1 MKISKFIVA
10 TLIFITLTLSGC
22 TSYHAVNLR
31 QQQLKNHYIYY
42 KTDPPIYAGD
52 VIQLTHKDGSKD
64 RVTVQSTTLHAI
76 ISTTGQVIEFDD
88 ITSIERKDFSKVKTV
103 ALVGAST
110 LLVVVSLAYAAAL
123 TVIVAKSIST
133 IFFAA

>member
-1 MKISKFIVA
+1 MKISKFVVA
-10 TLIFITLTLSGC
+10 TLIFITFTLDGC
-22 TSYHAVNLR
+22 TSYHVVNLR
-31 QQQLKNHYIYY
+31 QQKLKNHYIYY
-42 KTDPPIYAGD
+42 KIDPHVYAGD
-52 VIQLTHKDGSKD
+52 IIQLTHKDGSKD
-64 RVTVQSTTLHAI
+64 RMTVQSITLHAI

-88 ITSIERKDFSKVKTV
+88 ITSIERKDFSTVKTV

-110 LLVVVSLAYAAAL
+110 LLVVVSLASAAAL

>member
-1 MKISKFIVA
+1 MKISKFVVA
-10 TLIFITLTLSGC
+10 TLIFITFTLGGC

-31 QQQLKNHYIYY
+31 QQQLKNHYTYY
-42 KTDPPIYAGD
+42 KIAPPVYAGD
-52 VIQLTHKDGSKD
+52 IIKLTHKDGSKD
-64 RVTVQSTTLHAI
+64 RITVQSITLHAI
-76 ISTTGQVIEFDD
+76 ISTTGQIIEFDD